1 MGGSRESVCTHKPPA
16 ESHSSPR
23 GEEER
28 GSLSCFPTLPCQL
41 RLLAARL
48 LRAAHAA
55 SRAAAGA
62 GTGRSSPPDP
72 SLLHPCA
79 PVPCIPALLQS
90 YGPALL
96 YPCAPESTWCCI
108 PTFLHPCILTALHPR
123 TPTLLYPLQ
132 PCIPVPLHPCI
143 RTPPNPYI
151 SVPLH
156 PCLLSPL

>member
-41 RLLAARL
+41 LLLAAGL

-62 GTGRSSPPDP
+62 GTGRASPPG
-72 SLLHPCA
+72 LLTAA
-79 PVPCIPALLQS
+79 PLFPALLQS
-90 YGPALL
+90 YSPALL
-96 YPCAPESTWCCI
+96 YPCAPEPTWLCI
-108 PTFLHPCILTALHPR
+108 PTFLHPCILSPAPMHPC
-123 TPTLLYPLQ
+123 TLVPPAILYPCATASLY
-132 PCIPVPLHPCI
+132 PHVPESLHFCAPASLHPCAF
-143 RTPPNPYI
+143 
-151 SVPLH
+151 
-156 PCLLSPL
+156 